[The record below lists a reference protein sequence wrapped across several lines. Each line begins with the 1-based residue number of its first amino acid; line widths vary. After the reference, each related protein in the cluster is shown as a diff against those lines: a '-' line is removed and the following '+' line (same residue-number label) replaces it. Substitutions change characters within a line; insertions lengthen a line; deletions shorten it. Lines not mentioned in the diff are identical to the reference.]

1 MPLQT
6 LPGLVFPTP
15 ALPSA
20 LPGSFVSLESL
31 LEGLS
36 QRVHLLVWSED
47 ALLWRKSYWRR
58 FVLLDQ
64 PCSLG
69 REGYGAVRKDGHPP
83 SQMANEVTDVTV
95 RSLSCTCSCFIL
107 PALATAAG
115 SSPPPL
121 FYQCLQLLHCLVTH
135 LSNLCLPQLSP
146 QSHHPAPKPHSCWMP
161 LVPSCPSP
169 PKPGP
174 LSHPADLCQPFLSLV
189 LCPGLPFRNVA
200 F

>member
-1 MPLQT
+1 MI
-6 LPGLVFPTP
+6 FPTP

-20 LPGSFVSLESL
+20 LPDSFVNLESL

-36 QRVHLLVWSED
+36 RRVHLLVCPWPED
-47 ALLWRKSYWRR
+47 ALLWTKSYWRR

-83 SQMANEVTDVTV
+83 SQTANEVTDVTA
-95 RSLSCTCSCFIL
+95 RSLSCTCSCFTL
-107 PALATAAG
+107 PASATAAG
-115 SSPPPL
+115 SSPPSL

-146 QSHHPAPKPHSCWMP
+146 QSNHPAPKPHSCWMP
-161 LVPSCPSP
+161 LVPSCHSP

-174 LSHPADLCQPFLSLV
+174 LSHPVTRIVSGSALSKHCFLTTQ
-189 LCPGLPFRNVA
+189 
-200 F
+200 

>member
-1 MPLQT
+1 M
-6 LPGLVFPTP
+6 VFPTP

-20 LPGSFVSLESL
+20 FPDFFVNFESL

-36 QRVHLLVWSED
+36 RRVHLLVCPWPED
-47 ALLWRKSYWRR
+47 ALLWMKTYWRR

-83 SQMANEVTDVTV
+83 SQPANEVTDVTA
-95 RSLSCTCSCFIL
+95 RSLSCTCSCFTL
-107 PALATAAG
+107 PASATAAG

-146 QSHHPAPKPHSCWMP
+146 SEPP
-161 LVPSCPSP
+161 PSSQTPQLLDATGP
-169 PKPGP
+169 FLP
-174 LSHPADLCQPFLSLV
+174 LSTQAWASVSPCHSYCARVCPFKALLSDNAIDV
-189 LCPGLPFRNVA
+189 S
-200 F
+200 